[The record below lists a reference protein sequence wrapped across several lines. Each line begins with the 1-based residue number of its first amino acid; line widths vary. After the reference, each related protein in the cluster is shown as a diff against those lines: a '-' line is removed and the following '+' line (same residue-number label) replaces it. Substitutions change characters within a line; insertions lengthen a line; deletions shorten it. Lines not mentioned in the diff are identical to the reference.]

1 LLGPALVSVAVGV
14 AYYVAARFGLALLTA
29 PDGVAVFWPAG
40 GISAGTLIALGPRA
54 RGAVIA
60 GTMAAALAANLM
72 GDRNIP
78 ATIVFAFCNAA
89 EAVIAAWLIE
99 RHARAPFRLDAL
111 RRVLALFTA
120 AVIASAVSGVG
131 GSLGFMLFHP
141 SAAGFLTIWSNWFVA
156 AALGIVTVAPV
167 VIGLI
172 AAMREPLSQRELLE
186 GLTALIILAAVSAI
200 GFASPTQYWV
210 TILPPALLVPLL
222 LWPAARCRPVFAAA
236 AVAIIALTMVWTIT
250 FGVGRLGDPSI
261 PVGNRVRAAQGAL
274 LAIELGT
281 LVLAA
286 VFAEQRRYEDALKQS
301 EARLREALTAGQVV
315 AFEWDPHSRLS
326 QRSANAA
333 QILGFD
339 ARQGLSAARFL
350 SQVHPDDR
358 AELTAVMRTLS
369 PDNPSYAARFR
380 FKRPDNREVWLE
392 ETATGEFDPA
402 GGLLRIKGLAR
413 DITERQQAEATVQ
426 ESEQKFRD
434 LLGTLPA
441 AIYVTDAT
449 GRITYAN
456 QGAADLWGV
465 TPRLGV
471 DKWCDFARFYYSDGT
486 PMPLWN
492 CPTEIALQEGRT
504 VRRCEALMERR
515 DGRRVYINPNPTPLR
530 DAAGA
535 VIGVVNMTLDIS
547 ERKEAELALAE
558 RDLQLA
564 LAGKAARVGSF
575 AYDTSTELIQISQGY
590 AVLHGLAEGTTEIPR
605 SRWRAGVHP
614 EDLARLDQHRDRIW
628 EERRRESNTEYRIV
642 HADGET
648 RWIEARSFT
657 SYDHNGRAQR
667 VVGGQY
673 RHHRAQASRRAPT
686 RAGGRARSPRKKRA
700 RHRERD
706 HFRTQQS
713 SLLATEFATA
723 LDGRIRSM
731 SSTHE
736 LLSQGRWRG
745 IPLFELV
752 RRELAPFATTD
763 NADIGGP
770 ETVLSAEVAQN
781 HGHGPARARHQ
792 CRQIRRALHAGRACP
807 GELALAYE
815 RHPARAARRRNGRRT
830 AARACRP
837 AIHRVM
843 AQASFANY
851 YPTNWAGRLISHSL
865 RTGSGADWKF
875 RPSGSVPAS
884 PNRQSPRSQLEP
896 LACLLVCQVP
906 GRATANSACLRP
918 RRLHCWG
925 AAGTGGRPIL
935 PTLTSGERACPRPW
949 RPTEGTRKPACAR

>member
-1 LLGPALVSVAVGV
+1 MLEGMTRMPNRRHGRWSSASRLRHVPRSLLGPALVSVAVGV

-40 GISAGTLIALGPRA
+40 GISAGTLIVLGPRA

-72 GDRNIP
+72 GDRNVP

-99 RHARAPFRLDAL
+99 RHTRAPFRLDAL

-172 AAMREPLSQRELLE
+172 AATREPLSQRELLE

-286 VFAEQRRYEDALKQS
+286 VFAEQRRYEDAMKQS

-358 AELTAVMRTLS
+358 AELTAVMRTIS
-369 PDNPSYAARFR
+369 PGNPSYAARFR

-402 GGLLRIKGLAR
+402 GGLVRIKGLAR
-413 DITERQQAEATVQ
+413 DITERQQAEATIQ

-441 AIYVTDAT
+441 AIYVTDAA

-456 QGAADLWGV
+456 QGAMDLWGV

-535 VIGVVNMTLDIS
+535 VTGVVNMTLDIS

-628 EERRRESNTEYRIV
+628 EEQRRESNVEYRIV

-667 VVGGQY
+667 VVGVNIDITE
-673 RHHRAQASRRAPT
+673 R
-686 RAGGRARSPRKKRA
+686 KRA
-700 RHRERD
+700 EEHQRVLVAELDHRVKNVLATVSAIIS
-706 HFRTQQS
+706 RTQQT

-752 RRELAPFATTD
+752 RRELAPFTTTD
-763 NADIGGP
+763 NADVGGP
-770 ETVLSAEVAQN
+770 DTVLSAEVAQIMAMVLHELVTN
-781 HGHGPARARHQ
+781 AAKYG
-792 CRQIRRALHAGRACP
+792 ALSTQAGRV
-807 GELALAYE
+807 
-815 RHPARAARRRNGRRT
+815 RVNWRWRTNGT
-830 AARACRP
+830 P
-837 AIHRVM
+837 H
-843 AQASFANY
+843 
-851 YPTNWAGRLISHSL
+851 GRLVVEWQEMGGPRVSACH
-865 RTGSGADWKF
+865 
-875 RPSGSVPAS
+875 PSGYGTSVIRELLPYELGGQVDLAFAPDGVRCRLEIPAEWIGAGQPKS
-884 PNRQSPRSQLEP
+884 PI
-896 LACLLVCQVP
+896 
-906 GRATANSACLRP
+906 
-918 RRLHCWG
+918 
-925 AAGTGGRPIL
+925 AA
-935 PTLTSGERACPRPW
+935 LT
-949 RPTEGTRKPACAR
+949 T